1 MIAGNRIGCQS
12 RHAMGGAAMDDRTI
26 DPSTIRP
33 SPIAGT
39 WYPGSRRELYQIVDH
54 YLEQAEFVPTDDE
67 LVALISPH
75 AGYPYSGPTAA
86 HAYRQLSGKTYDLVV
101 LLGPSHYQDFGP
113 CAISAKRYYSTPLG
127 LIELDRDFIRKLAQ
141 KIRVAFVEQDNEHSL
156 EIQLPFLQ
164 RVLGVF
170 KLVPIMMSLP
180 FYLIGPEAFGPCEEL
195 ATALAELAG
204 GQRVLFVASS
214 DLSHLSDY
222 EAVKKFDARTAALVA
237 ALDIPELVHYMW
249 QDHECRACGDAPIVT
264 ALLAAQE
271 LGAQHARVLHRTNSG
286 DVTGSHSHGQY
297 TVGYMA
303 AGVYR

>member
-1 MIAGNRIGCQS
+1 
-12 RHAMGGAAMDDRTI
+12 MDDRAI

-39 WYPGSRRELYQIVDH
+39 WYPGSRRELHQIIDD
-54 YLEQAEFVPTDDE
+54 YLGQAEFVPTDEE

-86 HAYRQLSGKTYDLVV
+86 HAYRQLSGKTYDLVA

-113 CAISAKRYYSTPLG
+113 YAISVKRYYSTPLG
-127 LIELDRDFIRKLAQ
+127 LIELDQDFIRKLAQ
-141 KIRVAFVEQDNEHSL
+141 KIPLTFVEQDNEHSL

-164 RVLGVF
+164 RVLGRF

-180 FYLIGPEAFGPCEEL
+180 FYLIGPEALAPCEQL
-195 ATALAELAG
+195 ATALVELAG
-204 GQRVLFVASS
+204 AQRVLFVASS

-222 EAVKKFDARTAALVA
+222 EAVKKLDARTAALVT
-237 ALDIPELVHYMW
+237 ALDIPELVHSMW

-264 ALLAAQE
+264 ALLAAQQM
-271 LGAQHARVLHRTNSG
+271 GAQHARVLHRTSSG
-286 DVTGSHSHGQY
+286 DVTGNRSYGQY

-303 AGVYR
+303 AGVYRSKS

>member
-1 MIAGNRIGCQS
+1 
-12 RHAMGGAAMDDRTI
+12 MDERAI

-39 WYPGSRRELYQIVDH
+39 WYPGTRRELEEIVDD
-54 YLEQAEFVPTDDE
+54 YLEQAEFVPTDEE

-75 AGYPYSGPTAA
+75 AGYPYSGKTAA
-86 HAYRQLSGKTYDLVV
+86 QAYRQLSGQKVDLVV
-101 LLGPSHYQDFGP
+101 LLGPSHYQDLGD
-113 CAISAKRYYSTPLG
+113 CAISSKRYYSTPLG
-127 LIELDRDFIRKLAQ
+127 LVELDRDFIRKLAQ
-141 KIRVAFVEQDNEHSL
+141 KIPLAHVEQDNEHSL

-164 RVLGVF
+164 RVLGRF

-180 FYLIGPEAFGPCEEL
+180 FYLVGPAALEPCEQL
-195 ATALAELAG
+195 ATALAELAQ

-214 DLSHLSDY
+214 DLSHLPDH

-264 ALLAAQE
+264 ALLAASK

-286 DVTGSHSHGQY
+286 DVTGNRSRGQY

-303 AGVYR
+303 AGVYRSKS

>member
-1 MIAGNRIGCQS
+1 ME
-12 RHAMGGAAMDDRTI
+12 DRAI
-26 DPSTIRP
+26 DPRTIRP

-39 WYPGSRRELYQIVDH
+39 WYPGSRRELSQIVDH
-54 YLEQAEFVPTDDE
+54 YLAQAEFVPTDDE

-86 HAYRQLSGKTYDLVV
+86 HAYRQLSGKTYDLAI

-113 CAISAKRYYSTPLG
+113 IAVSNKRYYSTPLG
-127 LIELDRDFIRKLAQ
+127 LTELDQDVIRKLAQ
-141 KIRVAFVEQDNEHSL
+141 KIPLAFVDQDKEHSL

-164 RVLGVF
+164 RVLGRF
-170 KLVPIMMSLP
+170 ELVPIMMSLP
-180 FYLIGPEAFGPCEEL
+180 FYLLGPEALGPCEQL
-195 ATALAELAG
+195 ATSLAELVA

-214 DLSHLSDY
+214 DLTHLPDY

-237 ALDIPELVHYMW
+237 AFDIPELVRYMW

-264 ALLAAQE
+264 ALLAAQK
-271 LGAQHARVLHRTNSG
+271 LGAEHARVLHRTNSG
-286 DVTGSHSHGQY
+286 DVTGNRSHTQY

-303 AGVYR
+303 AGVYRRKS